1 MAEYQGVMAFLEV
14 AEGKL
19 ASISLE
25 VLGAGR
31 KLAGELGLAVS
42 AVLMGSEVT
51 GLAAEAIAYGAD
63 KVYVVDDPI
72 LKDYAT
78 EAYVAVMER
87 LAKEA
92 SPAILLLGQTA
103 IGRDL
108 APRLAFRL
116 GVGVSTDCID
126 LAIDPQTKNLLQT
139 RPVYGGNAR
148 AVFVTQSRPQVA
160 TVRQKAMSPIPR
172 DTFRH
177 GETVAVAAG
186 LDPKALRAK
195 VLQKVKEEVAGIKL
209 EDAEVVVSGGRGIG
223 GPEGFKQLEEL
234 ARLLRGAVG
243 ATRSA
248 CDNGW
253 VPATMQ
259 VGLTG
264 KIVTPNLYI
273 AVALSGASQHMA
285 GCSGSKTIVAINRDP
300 EANIFKE
307 AQFGVVGD
315 YKQVIP
321 ALTKKVKELMA
332 G

>member
-1 MAEYQGVMAFLEV
+1 MADYQGAMVFLE
-14 AEGKL
+14 AEEGKL
-19 ASISLE
+19 SGISLE
-25 VLGAGR
+25 LLGAGR
-31 KLAGELGLAVS
+31 KLAKDLGQAVS
-42 AVLMGSEVT
+42 GVLVGSGVRA
-51 GLAAEAIAYGAD
+51 LASEAIAHGAD
-63 KVYVVDDPI
+63 KVYVADDAGLANYVSDTYVDV
-72 LKDYAT
+72 L
-78 EAYVAVMER
+78 ER
-87 LAKEA
+87 LVKQA
-92 SPAILLLGQTA
+92 SPSVLLMGQTG

-116 GVGVSTDCID
+116 GVGLSTDCID
-126 LAIDPQTKNLLQT
+126 LSIDRQTKNLLQT

-148 AVFVTQSRPQVA
+148 AVFATDTRPQMA
-160 TVRQKAMSPIPR
+160 TVRQKAMSAEAR
-172 DTFRH
+172 DPDRK
-177 GETVAVAAG
+177 GEVAAVDPG
-186 LDPKALRAK
+186 LNPAAARVKFIQR
-195 VLQKVKEEVAGIKL
+195 VKEAVTGVKL
-209 EDAEVVVSGGRGIG
+209 EDAEVVVAGGRGLG

-234 ARLLRGAVG
+234 AKLMRGAIG

-253 VPATMQ
+253 VPCTIQ

-264 KIVTPNLYI
+264 KVVTPNLYI

-285 GCSGSKTIVAINRDP
+285 GCSGAKTIVAINKDP

-321 ALTKKVKELMA
+321 ALAKKIKELV